1 MCTCCAM
8 INICFQFWW
17 NKQQLCSI
25 CKDAIK
31 GVQRPGNSG
40 HWRQFILQWHKCK
53 KQKKKKKKPFIGLYP
68 FIQLT
73 VCVWLSPYI
82 FEAEILYDHAEGN
95 NLFLSTD
102 SPPSY
107 WEVIMTTWYHRW
119 GVKLGVT
126 CLNGLMCFSSFTCQ
140 FLLLHAERYHGNGLN
155 CQHTDK
161 DLNEIRDVQIQR
173 KDGKH
178 MGMKCGYLAFQV

>member
-40 HWRQFILQWHKCK
+40 HCRQFILQWHKCK
-53 KQKKKKKKPFIGLYP
+53 KQKKKKKETIHWTLPFYP
-68 FIQLT
+68 ANSLRMIIT
-73 VCVWLSPYI
+73 VYI

-173 KDGKH
+173 KDL
-178 MGMKCGYLAFQV
+178 GMKCGYLAFQV

>member
-40 HWRQFILQWHKCK
+40 HCRQFILQWHKCK
-53 KQKKKKKKPFIGLYP
+53 KQKKKKKRPFIGLYP

-73 VCVWLSPYI
+73 VCVWLSLYTYLI
-82 FEAEILYDHAEGN
+82 MIYDHAEGN

-173 KDGKH
+173 KDL
-178 MGMKCGYLAFQV
+178 GMKCGYLAFQV

>member
-1 MCTCCAM
+1 MCRDQE
-8 INICFQFWW
+8 IVDI
-17 NKQQLCSI
+17 
-25 CKDAIK
+25 
-31 GVQRPGNSG
+31 VGNSSYSDTNV
-40 HWRQFILQWHKCK
+40 KS
-53 KQKKKKKKPFIGLYP
+53 KKKKKRPFIGLYP

-82 FEAEILYDHAEGN
+82 HIWSRNPLWSCRN
-95 NLFLSTD
+95 NLFLPTD